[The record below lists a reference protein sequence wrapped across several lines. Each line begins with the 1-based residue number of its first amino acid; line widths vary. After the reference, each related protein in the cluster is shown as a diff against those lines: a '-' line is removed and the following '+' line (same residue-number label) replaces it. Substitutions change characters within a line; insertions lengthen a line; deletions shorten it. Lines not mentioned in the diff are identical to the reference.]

1 MAQNTFKTHRD
12 AGPSRPGPAT
22 KSRRSRRP
30 GKMQNWLNEAIGLDR
45 LFGPD
50 NLWPIRHLNRI
61 LWVSVL
67 LILYIGLNHNAER
80 LVRRIQRTKADVD
93 EARAEYTTLQAD
105 FMKSGKQSEIAK
117 RVAGSGLS
125 DSQTPPQKI
134 VVKADEY

>member
-1 MAQNTFKTHRD
+1 MAQNTFKTSQRV
-12 AGPSRPGPAT
+12 GPSQPAPAT
-22 KSRRSRRP
+22 KVKRP
-30 GKMQNWLNEAIGLDR
+30 KRPSQLQNWLNEAIGLDR

-80 LVRRIQRTKADVD
+80 LVRRIQRTKAEVD

-134 VVKADEY
+134 VVKANEY